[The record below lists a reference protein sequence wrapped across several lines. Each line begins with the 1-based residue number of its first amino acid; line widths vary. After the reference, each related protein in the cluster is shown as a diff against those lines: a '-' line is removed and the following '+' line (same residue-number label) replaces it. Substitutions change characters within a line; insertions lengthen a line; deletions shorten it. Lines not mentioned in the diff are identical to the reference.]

1 MPTVAVLTA
10 GAQVPVIG
18 VTFVELVGNT
28 GAVAFWQTSEMVLKV
43 GVIVGSTVILK
54 VVVEAHCPAAG
65 VNV

>member
-1 MPTVAVLTA
+1 MLTA
-10 GAQVPVIG
+10 GAQVPMIG
-18 VTFVELVGNT
+18 VPFVELVGNT